1 MLEKTHNN
9 LSFFALGLLCGS
21 LVASIVFA
29 AVCASGNASSPGES
43 SPKRVLK
50 LAHGLE
56 STHPVHLGMIRMK
69 EIAEKLSG
77 GTLSIDRYS
86 GGALGSEI
94 KCTEQV
100 RNGSLDMAKN
110 SSSPLSVHV
119 PELGALAMPYLFR
132 DSEHYWKVLDSQI
145 GKNLLKAMEKKGF
158 VGLCF
163 YDAGARS
170 FYTVKKPVEKPG
182 DLVGL
187 KIRVMNSRSD
197 IALMKAFGAAPTVI
211 SAGETYTSLAQG
223 VVDGAE
229 NNIPTYLA
237 GAHFEVAKFFTLDE
251 HTRIPDVL
259 FISAQTWRS
268 LSEKEREILQRAAEE
283 SSKYQ
288 RRLWN
293 EKTMEAKAELE
304 RKGVKFITPKESF
317 ESAASSVYEDSKD
330 PAINAIISKIK
341 AVK

>member
-1 MLEKTHNN
+1 MKEKTVKD
-9 LSFFALGLLCGS
+9 LSWFALGILCGA
-21 LVASIVFA
+21 LAASAIFA
-29 AVCASGNASSPGES
+29 VSSGGSNGNSGGKN

-56 STHPVHLGMIRMK
+56 STHPVHLGMLKLK
-69 EIAEKLSG
+69 EIAEKLSDG
-77 GTLSIDRYS
+77 KLSIDIYS

-100 RNGSLDMAKN
+100 RSGALDMAKN

-132 DSEHYWKVLDSQI
+132 NSEHYWRVLDSKI
-145 GKNLLKAMEKKGF
+145 GKDLLKSMEKNGF

-163 YDAGARS
+163 YDAGARC
-170 FYTVKKPVEKPG
+170 FYTVNKPVEKPS
-182 DLVGL
+182 DLAGM
-187 KIRVMNSRSD
+187 KIRVMNSRPD
-197 IALMKAFGAAPTVI
+197 IALIKALGAAPTVI

-237 GAHFEVAKFFTLDE
+237 SAHCEVAKFFTLDE

-259 FISAQTWRS
+259 FIGLNTWRS
-268 LSEKEREILQRAAEE
+268 LSEKEREILLRAAEE

-288 RRLWN
+288 RELWR
-293 EKTMEAKAELE
+293 EKTKEAKAELE
-304 RKGVKFITPKESF
+304 RKGVKFIVPKESF
-317 ESAASSVYEDSKD
+317 EPAASSVYKD
-330 PAINAIISKIK
+330 CTSPEINAIISKIR